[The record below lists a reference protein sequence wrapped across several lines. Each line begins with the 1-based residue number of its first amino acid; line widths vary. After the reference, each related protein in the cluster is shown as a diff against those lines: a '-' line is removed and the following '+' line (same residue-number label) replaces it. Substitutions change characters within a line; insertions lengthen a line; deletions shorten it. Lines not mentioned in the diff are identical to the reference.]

1 MVKSF
6 LTSEPPYSRFKRITF
21 PAIQKGNGFYVSKI
35 PVGWTVYVANPVA
48 AKQLLLKSDNFP
60 KSHFGLDAIG
70 EKSTAVQF
78 VGRDN
83 IFLSNGEVWKK
94 QRKIMNPVFHRSM
107 PIKTVASL
115 VPLLFS
121 AIEEAN
127 GRIMI
132 TPKMKDFTLDALG
145 LTIFDFDFKA
155 LQGDPDHWTSI
166 YRLVTRSIFDPISYV
181 CSAMENFLTYTYPT
195 KRKGFNAV
203 VKLNAKF
210 DRLIEKKREELQN
223 GIFSNKPDNEK
234 DLVTL
239 MLEAGMQED
248 ISITNEELRHN
259 MAALFLAGDDSI
271 SNALSLCLY
280 HLAKNKRVQ
289 QKLREEII
297 NILGNGDM
305 DIVPSLEELKQMKY
319 MNMVIKENL
328 RLNMPV
334 DVLLPRKT
342 AEDIFLAGTFIPKDT
357 IIVIDVGALHRDPRS
372 WKDPDEFVPER
383 FEDDGEQN
391 SHEGL
396 TWIPFGNGTR
406 QCIGMNFSLMEQRL
420 ILTMLLRKYE
430 VDLPKNSI
438 HYDHIVYEHPTYIC
452 PESLELI
459 FTKRY

>member
-1 MVKSF
+1 MAKSL
-6 LTSEPPYSRFKRITF
+6 LTCEPPYSRFKRITF
-21 PAIQKGNGFYVSKI
+21 PAIQEGNGFYVSKI
-35 PVGWTVYVANPVA
+35 PTGWTVYVANPVA

-60 KSHFGLDAIG
+60 KSHRRFDTIG
-70 EKSTAVQF
+70 EKSTGVQF

-83 IFLSNGEVWKK
+83 VVLSNGEIWKK

-127 GRIMI
+127 GRIPI
-132 TPKMKDFTLDALG
+132 NPRMKDFTLDALG

-155 LQGDPDHWTSI
+155 LQGDPDNWTSI
-166 YRLVTRSIFDPISYV
+166 YRLITRSIFDPISYV
-181 CSAMENFLTYTYPT
+181 FCALEPLLVYVYP
-195 KRKGFNAV
+195 KRRRSVDAV
-203 VKLNAKF
+203 AKINAKF
-210 DRLIEKKREELQN
+210 DQVISKKREELQN

-248 ISITNEELRHN
+248 VSITNEELRHN
-259 MAALFLAGDDSI
+259 MAVLFLAGHDST
-271 SNALSLCLY
+271 SNTLSFCLY
-280 HLAKNKRVQ
+280 HLAKNKRAQ

-297 NILGNGDM
+297 NILGDDDI

-328 RLNMPV
+328 RINTPL
-334 DVLLPRKT
+334 DLLLPRKT
-342 AEDIFLAGTFIPKDT
+342 AEDTFLADTFIPKDT